1 MRCRLYRLSV
11 TIAKAPL
18 RQQKTTK
25 EIIMGELGIWGLI
38 HLAVVIYAA
47 IQIWNSSADQNKKLV
62 WIAVVAIFPLV
73 GLIVWFLMGPGTPK
87 K

>member
-1 MRCRLYRLSV
+1 
-11 TIAKAPL
+11 
-18 RQQKTTK
+18 
-25 EIIMGELGIWGLI
+25 MGDLGIWGLI

-47 IQIWNSSADQNKKLV
+47 IQIWNSSADQTKKLV
-62 WIAVVAIFPLV
+62 WIAVVAILPIV